1 MIAIPAI
8 DLRGGACVQLVGGS
22 YAHERVRYD
31 DPLAVA
37 REFVRY
43 GFTRLHVVDLDAAT
57 SRGSNRGIVENLL
70 AERTAELQ
78 IGGGLRDTDAVRD
91 ALAAGA
97 RYAMVGTRALE
108 DLDWLS
114 EIAHQ
119 WPGEVILSA
128 DVRGRRVTVQGWSR
142 TLGVHLA
149 DVLEETSALPL
160 AGILVTAVE
169 LEGRLEGPD
178 LVLVEDAVEATPVPI
193 IAAGGIATLAHLRHL
208 EDRGA
213 SGAVI
218 GMALY
223 TGALNPWLVAG
234 EFAA

>member
-22 YAHERVRYD
+22 YAHERVRHD

-37 REFVRY
+37 REFVRC
-43 GFTRLHVVDLDAAT
+43 GFTRLHVVDLDAAM
-57 SRGSNRGIVENLL
+57 SRGSNRGVVENLL
-70 AERTAELQ
+70 LERTAELQ

-91 ALAAGA
+91 ALVAGA

-114 EIAHQ
+114 EIAQQ
-119 WPGEVILSA
+119 WPGEVILCA
-128 DVRGRRVTVQGWSR
+128 DVRGRRVTVRGWSR

-149 DVLEETSALPL
+149 DVLEETSTLPL

-178 LVLVEDAVEATPVPI
+178 LALVEDAVEATPVPI
-193 IAAGGIATLAHLRHL
+193 IAAGGIASLAHLRHL

-223 TGALNPWLVAG
+223 TGALNPWFVAG

>member
-1 MIAIPAI
+1 MIAIPAL

-22 YAHERVRYD
+22 YAAERVRHD

-37 REFVRY
+37 REFVRS

-57 SRGSNRGIVENLL
+57 SRGSNRAVVEDLL
-70 AERTAELQ
+70 LERTADLQ
-78 IGGGLRDTDAVRD
+78 VGGGLRDSDAVRD
-91 ALAAGA
+91 VLAAGA

-108 DLDWLS
+108 DPDWLN

-119 WPGEVILSA
+119 WPGEIILCL
-128 DVRGRRVTVQGWSR
+128 DVRSRRVTVRGWSR
-142 TLGVHLA
+142 SLGLQLT
-149 DVLEETSALPL
+149 DVLEDTAALPL
-160 AGILVTAVE
+160 AGILVTAVD

-178 LVLVEDAVEATPVPI
+178 LALVEDAVEATPVPI
-193 IAAGGIATLAHLRHL
+193 LAAGGIASLADLRHL

-213 SGAVI
+213 SAAVI